1 MGRPFALGLF
11 GAPRRTQSSLERR
24 QLTLRSG
31 DRLVTGSV
39 ARRSDL
45 CPRAVSA
52 YLATACCFFLPFGV
66 CVPFTDGPAK
76 RSLPLGIHWRYRD
89 DRWLRP
95 AGMPCGVHRWR
106 SSPAPARSARPA
118 PCLLLCLPGRLLS
131 AAAKVSLLGT
141 LRAAPG
147 WSVPP
152 TASTLPPPGWPR
164 PASFR
169 SGAPRLSWAVHPG
182 DGRPLHGAPVFPPA
196 ALARLGPRS
205 CSPSLFSFSSRFV
218 RSVSPR
224 SSLFSRHPSPVVA
237 FSSSAILASHFVWG
251 LACCCFRRSCRCR
264 RSSRRAAPT
273 AAPLPLVRVL
283 LYSLAGRLFS
293 EQQQLLYFFLCTPGR
308 CVGTKTLAVG
318 MTRFFQILALLS
330 YCSPLATC
338 LWNR

>member
-66 CVPFTDGPAK
+66 CVPFTDGPAQ

-182 DGRPLHGAPVFPPA
+182 DGRPLRGAPVFIRRRLRATAHGRALPLPLPFLLASSARWRLAPRFFFPPSIPGRC
-196 ALARLGPRS
+196 L
-205 CSPSLFSFSSRFV
+205 
-218 RSVSPR
+218 
-224 SSLFSRHPSPVVA
+224 
-237 FSSSAILASHFVWG
+237 SSSAILASHFVWG

-273 AAPLPLVRVL
+273 AAPMPLVRVH
-283 LYSLAGRLFS
+283 LYSL
-293 EQQQLLYFFLCTPGR
+293 P
-308 CVGTKTLAVG
+308 VGS
-318 MTRFFQILALLS
+318 F
-330 YCSPLATC
+330 
-338 LWNR
+338 